1 MPRFGP
7 IKRQDLIHLLKQ
19 VGFAGPYS
27 GGRHQFMVKGNITL
41 RIPNPHQSDIG
52 KDLLM
57 RILRQAGIDKN
68 DWEKL

>member
-7 IKRQDLIHLLKQ
+7 IKRQDLIRLLKQ

-27 GGRHQFMVKGNITL
+27 GGRHQFMIKGDITL

-52 KDLLM
+52 KELLM

-68 DWEKL
+68 EWEKL